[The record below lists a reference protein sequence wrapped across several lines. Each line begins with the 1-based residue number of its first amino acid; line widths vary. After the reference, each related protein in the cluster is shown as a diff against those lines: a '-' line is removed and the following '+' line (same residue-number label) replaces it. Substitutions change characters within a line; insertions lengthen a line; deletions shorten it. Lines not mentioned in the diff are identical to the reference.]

1 MKKNAAPKPVVW
13 TDEKLQQTIMSFQ
26 MCRLL
31 LSAAELDLFAR
42 MAEGAWTATQ
52 LAARTQTTPSALA
65 RLLDALCAAGL
76 AVKKNGR
83 YALTKFAA
91 SRLAPGRNGLHAW
104 LPHAANMWKMWDTLT
119 AAVRRGRSVALKPV
133 GGRERQWLENF
144 ISAMHHRAR
153 IQAPDVAKRIPLP
166 PKAKVL
172 DVGGGSGAYST
183 ALVRAGKDVSAV
195 VFDLP
200 RVLPLTRRF
209 LVADGMAG
217 RIKVQAGDY
226 NRDAFRGKY
235 DLVLFSA
242 ILHSNS
248 PEQNQAV
255 LRKAY
260 DVLRSGGC
268 VVVSEF
274 ILREDRTGP
283 LWPALFALNML
294 VGTACGNA
302 YTEGEIRSWLKNA
315 GFVALKRVNTSFGA
329 DLIMG
334 QKPN

>member
-1 MKKNAAPKPVVW
+1 
-13 TDEKLQQTIMSFQ
+13 
-26 MCRLL
+26 
-31 LSAAELDLFAR
+31 
-42 MAEGAWTATQ
+42 
-52 LAARTQTTPSALA
+52 
-65 RLLDALCAAGL
+65 
-76 AVKKNGR
+76 
-83 YALTKFAA
+83 
-91 SRLAPGRNGLHAW
+91 
-104 LPHAANMWKMWDTLT
+104 
-119 AAVRRGRSVALKPV
+119 
-133 GGRERQWLENF
+133 
-144 ISAMHHRAR
+144 
-153 IQAPDVAKRIPLP
+153 
-166 PKAKVL
+166 L